1 MRLFTPLAFL
11 EMQPKTP
18 IQTSAHVG
26 KAALDSNGKNGDL
39 PSKLDVEGEH

>member
-11 EMQPKTP
+11 AMEPEKP

-26 KAALDSNGKNGDL
+26 KATLGSNGKNGDL
-39 PSKLDVEGEH
+39 RFKMDAKV